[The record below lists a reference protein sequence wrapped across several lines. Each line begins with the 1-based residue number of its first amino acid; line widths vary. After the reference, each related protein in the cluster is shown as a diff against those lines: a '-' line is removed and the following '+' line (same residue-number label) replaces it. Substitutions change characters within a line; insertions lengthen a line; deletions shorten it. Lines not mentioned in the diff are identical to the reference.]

1 MQLIFQNP
9 KFRLLWIS
17 VAFNDAGT
25 FLYFMVQGWLVLTLT
40 DSPFWVG
47 ATMGMAGL
55 GTISFSLVGGVL
67 ADRLDRRSLVIGCQL
82 AQTVYASLMAALIF
96 SDRIELWHILVVA
109 LVDGGVNAIKIP
121 ARQALILDVAGRE
134 NLLRATAANFMAM
147 TLFGMAAPL
156 VGGIVVT
163 SFDIAWAYV
172 IWAGVSMASMV
183 VLLAL
188 TGVSTRRSETRASPL
203 QDLTIG
209 IRYAFSTPVVRTLL
223 LIVLVT
229 EVFGWAHESMLPV
242 MARDELQV
250 DAAGLGYLLTVAAA
264 GALAG
269 TLVVSTFGDRWD
281 KGRLMVVGLGGFG
294 LFLVLFAASPWFLVS
309 MTLLA
314 LAYAF
319 GVAFEATIMTLL
331 QTSVPDE
338 MRGRVLSFQAFMW
351 GMSYSAGFHTGAI
364 ASAVGA
370 PVAIAIGGGLV
381 LLNALR
387 FLPTMSRFRQFS
399 ADDEEFDRVPT

>member
-17 VAFNDAGT
+17 VAFNDMGI

-47 ATMGMAGL
+47 ATLGMAGL
-55 GTISFSLVGGVL
+55 GTMSCSLVGGVL
-67 ADRLDRRSLVIGCQL
+67 ADRLDRRSLVIGGQL
-82 AQTVYASLMAALIF
+82 VQTVYASLMAVLIF

-109 LVDGGVNAIKIP
+109 FVDGAVASVKIP
-121 ARQALILDVAGRE
+121 AREALTLDIAGRE

-156 VGGIVVT
+156 IGGIVVT
-163 SFDIAWAYV
+163 AFDIAWAYV

-183 VLLAL
+183 VLLGL
-188 TGVSTRRSETRASPL
+188 TGVSTRRSETRPSPL
-203 QDLTIG
+203 QDLKIG
-209 IRYAFSTPVVRTLL
+209 LRYAFSAPALRALL
-223 LIVLVT
+223 LIILVT
-229 EVFGWAHESMLPV
+229 EIFGWAHESMLPV
-242 MARDELQV
+242 MARDELEV
-250 DAAGLGYLLTVAAA
+250 DAAGLGYLLTAAAA
-264 GALAG
+264 GALVG
-269 TLVVSTFGDRWD
+269 TLAVSTFGDRWD
-281 KGRLMVVGLGGFG
+281 KGRLMVVGQAGFG
-294 LFLVLFAASPWFLVS
+294 LFLVLFAASPWFPVS
-309 MTLLA
+309 MALLA
-314 LAYAF
+314 LAYAL
-319 GVAFEATIMTLL
+319 GVAFEATIATLL

-351 GMSYSAGFHTGAI
+351 GISFSAGFHTGAI

-370 PVAIAIGGGLV
+370 PVAIAIGGGIV

-387 FLPTMSRFRQFS
+387 MLPTMSRFQET
-399 ADDEEFDRVPT
+399 ADIEGS

>member
-9 KFRLLWIS
+9 KFRLLWTS
-17 VAFNDAGT
+17 LAFNDAGT

-67 ADRLDRRSLVIGCQL
+67 ADRLDRRSLVIGCQF

-96 SDRIELWHILVVA
+96 SDRIELWHILAVA
-109 LVDGGVNAIKIP
+109 LMDGGVNAIKIP
-121 ARQALILDVAGRE
+121 SRQALILDVAGRG

-183 VLLAL
+183 ILLAL
-188 TGVSTRRSETRASPL
+188 TGVSTQRSETRASPL
-203 QDLTIG
+203 QDFTIG
-209 IRYAFSTPVVRTLL
+209 IRYAFSAPVVRTLL
-223 LIVLVT
+223 LIILVT

-242 MARDELQV
+242 MARDELKV

-269 TLVVSTFGDRWD
+269 TLAVSTFGDRWD

-294 LFLVLFAASPWFLVS
+294 LFLILFAASPWFLIS

-319 GVAFEATIMTLL
+319 GVAFEATITTLL

-338 MRGRVLSFQAFMW
+338 MRGRVLGFQAFMW
-351 GMSYSAGFHTGAI
+351 GISYSAGFHTGAI

-370 PVAIAIGGGLV
+370 PVAIAIGAGLV
-381 LLNALR
+381 LFNALR
-387 FLPTMSRFRQFS
+387 LLPTTSRFRQFS
-399 ADDEEFDRVPT
+399 VDDEEFDRVPT